1 MKYFLGFLILAVASV
16 CLIAG
21 RQGDKSLKP
30 PIEIIPDMDRQ
41 PKLRPQAGNDFFA
54 DGKSSQLKVDGTVAR
69 GSHYADN
76 EVNTGRIPGSTN
88 FVAFIPVPVTKELMA
103 RGHQRYD
110 INCAPCHGKV
120 GDGKGITTK
129 YNMVAVANFHDLRLV
144 SMTDGEIFNTI
155 THGKNLMGSYGANVE
170 IEDRWAIIA
179 YIRAL
184 QRSRLAT
191 IDDVPAPNRAVLNK

>member
-191 IDDVPAPNRAVLNK
+191 IDDVPAQNRAVLNK

>member
-54 DGKSSQLKVDGTVAR
+54 DGKSSQLKVDGTIAR
-69 GSHYADN
+69 GSHYEDN

>member
-54 DGKSSQLKVDGTVAR
+54 DGKSSQLKVEGTVAR

-144 SMTDGEIFNTI
+144 SMADGEIFNTI

>member
-54 DGKSSQLKVDGTVAR
+54 NGKSSQLKVEGTVAR